1 MNKFTTTL
9 CIATTLL
16 TTGAM
21 AGWSGP
27 IVADFEELD
36 TPNSDSSV
44 VESYGWF
51 SQHAGLSWYCPEAS
65 GGDYQATVYVPN
77 GSDNGYTYGV
87 TSGEQAFFSPY
98 ASPVEISLDGGGLWN
113 MESVW
118 INAAWDDALTVV
130 FQGFRDGMV
139 VAESEHV
146 LSHWSIVELI
156 TFGGGFHD
164 IDTLT
169 VTSLGSHFTM
179 DDFTYSVPAP
189 GAIALFGI
197 VGLCSRRRRVS

>member
-1 MNKFTTTL
+1 
-9 CIATTLL
+9 
-16 TTGAM
+16 M

-27 IVADFEELD
+27 IVADFEGLD
-36 TPNSDSSV
+36 TPNDDPDDII
-44 VESYGWF
+44 ESYGFF

-65 GGDYQATVYVPN
+65 GGDYQACVYVPN

-87 TSGEQAFFSPY
+87 TSGEQAFFSPW
-98 ASPVEISLDGGGLWN
+98 ASSVEISLDGGGLWN

-130 FQGFRDGMV
+130 FQGFRSGAV

-169 VTSLGSHFTM
+169 VSSQGGHFTM

-189 GAIALFGI
+189 GAIAVL
-197 VGLCSRRRRVS
+197 GLAGLAAQRRRRRSP